1 MSPEKSSASLLRAE
15 CQAYIALL
23 AGPRENRDSRESW
36 IAKASRPPALT
47 LRKIKSLY
55 YGEITDPDHP
65 AFLALKDAADRYEL
79 ESLARQIDDLGKRI
93 RAIIGRR
100 LDGGRQ
106 ATLPF
111 HRRR

>member
-1 MSPEKSSASLLRAE
+1 MSPEKSSSVSLRSE

-36 IAKASRPPALT
+36 IAKAARPPALS

-65 AFLALKDAADRYEL
+65 AVVALKDAADRYEL
-79 ESLARQIDDLGKRI
+79 ESLASQIDELGKRV
-93 RAIIGRR
+93 RAIIHKRIA
-100 LDGGRQ
+100 GGRHE
-106 ATLPF
+106 LVLDL
-111 HRRR
+111 RRR